1 MITHRLKRILD
12 IKDVWYKFTRVR
24 FNYQSKEILGGCNY
38 EILQSTMDT
47 HRAKNLHKEPHNKG
61 KNVYPGYIN
70 VSVYVEQEKRIKW

>member
-1 MITHRLKRILD
+1 
-12 IKDVWYKFTRVR
+12 
-24 FNYQSKEILGGCNY
+24 
-38 EILQSTMDT
+38 MDT